1 MSVRKGIDKRGRMG
15 YNGNMNWTIRTRKG
29 NYYTAHMRLIF
40 IPILILVAGAVLTGI
55 IFGYQNYYQKIY
67 DETYRT
73 IMARSPSV
81 VVPDKKTAQYAV
93 RNCAYST
100 PELFTVDLIRY
111 YTMDGE
117 VEYEFVYNDYADD
130 YAGNLARYTAYV
142 EAIMAECPTL
152 GTDEEKVK
160 WVHDVICT
168 RFEYDMSL
176 QNHSVLS
183 MLDSGKGVC
192 SAYTALFI
200 ELATRLGLPCGV
212 AVSDSMNHTW
222 NIVKV
227 GKTWYHVDVTWDD
240 QSGSYDY
247 YCKTDAEFLSLN
259 HRDWVDTSK
268 NLTYYDNLKRRLF
281 LIGGIALA
289 VSLLL
294 VFVPLLF
301 NYLFR

>member
-1 MSVRKGIDKRGRMG
+1 
-15 YNGNMNWTIRTRKG
+15 MNLTIRTRKG

-40 IPILILVAGAVLTGI
+40 IPILILVAGGILTGV

-67 DETYRT
+67 DETYQT
-73 IMARSPSV
+73 ILSSTPTV
-81 VVPDKKTAQYAV
+81 VVPSSKTAQNAV

-111 YTMDGE
+111 QNVDEGT
-117 VEYEFVYNDYADD
+117 EYEFEYNGYAADYAH
-130 YAGNLARYTAYV
+130 NLERYNAYI
-142 EAIMAECPTL
+142 EEIMATCPAL
-152 GTDEEKVK
+152 ETDEDKVK
-160 WVHDVICT
+160 WVHDAIAS
-168 RFEYDMSL
+168 RYEYDYGMS
-176 QNHSVLS
+176 NHSVLS
-183 MLDSGKGVC
+183 MLDTGKGVC

-200 ELATRLGLPCGV
+200 ELASRLGLQCGV

-227 GKTWYHVDVTWDD
+227 GRSWYHVDVTWDD
-240 QSGSYDY
+240 QSSSYDY
-247 YCKTDAEFLSLN
+247 YLKTETEMLSLN

-268 NLTYYDNLKRRLF
+268 NLTYYDNLKYKLF
-281 LIGGIALA
+281 LYGGIALA

-294 VFVPLLF
+294 IFAPLLF

>member
-1 MSVRKGIDKRGRMG
+1 
-15 YNGNMNWTIRTRKG
+15 MNWTIRTRNG

-40 IPILILVAGAVLTGI
+40 VPILILVAGCILTGI

-67 DETYRT
+67 DQTYQTIRT
-73 IMARSPSV
+73 NTPTV
-81 VVPDKKTAQYAV
+81 TVPDKKTAQYAV

-111 YTMDGE
+111 RNVDGQ
-117 VEYEFVYNDYADD
+117 VEYEFVYNAYAADYEA
-130 YAGNLARYTAYV
+130 NLVRYTAYI
-142 EAIMAECPTL
+142 EDIMAECPAL
-152 GTDEEKVK
+152 DTDEDKVK
-160 WVHDVICT
+160 WVHDTIVA
-168 RFEYDMSL
+168 RYEYDTAL
-176 QNHSVLS
+176 NNHTALS
-183 MLDSGKGVC
+183 MLDTGKGVC

-200 ELATRLGLPCGV
+200 ELATRLGLQCGV

-227 GKTWYHVDVTWDD
+227 GKTWYHLDVTWDD
-240 QSGSYDY
+240 QSESYDY
-247 YCKTDAEFLSLN
+247 YLKTEAEFVALN

-268 NLTYYDNLKRRLF
+268 NLTYYDNLKTKLF

-294 VFVPLLF
+294 VFAPLLF